1 MLPEHRIWNAHAE
14 LYLQR
19 FGHETQYDDWY
30 AAWAQSLPQG
40 AAVLEWGCG
49 PGIIAHKVLLARP
62 DLHWLGLDVAPA
74 MVEWARQHAPQAQFE
89 VGMTLDP
96 WPNGPFDGLVAGFL
110 LPYLNDAELH
120 HFILQTQKRLRPGGN
135 GLISWL
141 DCGKDESRTEINS
154 QGEALMVH
162 YRTTQWVEHNFSRV
176 GLVLSHL
183 PEYRESNRSKPTH
196 RAAMVKHLKHGRHL
210 ATQQPKHP
218 LSGNTSGGI
227 LP

>member
-49 PGIIAHKVLLARP
+49 PGIIAHKVLHARP

-89 VGMTLDP
+89 VGMTLNP
-96 WPNGPFDGLVAGFL
+96 WPKGPFDGLVAGFL
-110 LPYLNDAELH
+110 LPYLNEDELD
-120 HFILQTQKRLRPGGN
+120 HFILQTRHHLRPGGI

-141 DCGKDESRTEINS
+141 DSGKDESRTEINS
-154 QGEALMVH
+154 QSDAMPVH
-162 YRTTQWVEHNFSRV
+162 YRTPAAVANLANAAGFQLTQ
-176 GLVLSHL
+176 L
-183 PEYRESNRSKPTH
+183 PDYQPPHPVTMVH
-196 RAAMVKHLKHGRHL
+196 RAALL
-210 ATQQPKHP
+210 HP
-218 LSGNTSGGI
+218 I
-227 LP
+227 